1 MTIEELAKEYEQQ
14 ADVLK
19 RKIDGLCPLLRVYQ
33 GEDLFNLRK
42 RIKILCDMY
51 MECMKTADLL
61 KGYYDE

>member
-33 GEDLFNLRK
+33 GKDLYMLRK
-42 RIKILCDMY
+42 RIKILYDMY
-51 MECMKTADLL
+51 VECKNTAELL

>member
-19 RKIDGLCPLLRVYQ
+19 RKIDGLCPMLMVYQ
-33 GEDLFNLRK
+33 GNDLLNLRK
-42 RIKILCDMY
+42 RIKILYDMY
-51 MECMKTADLL
+51 MDCKETADLL

>member
-19 RKIDGLCPLLRVYQ
+19 RRIDGLCPLPRVYQ
-33 GEDLFNLRK
+33 GTDLYMLRK
-42 RIKILCDMY
+42 RIKILYDMY
-51 MECMKTADLL
+51 VECKNTAELL